1 LLSAGR
7 LRDKAFLTYGARMN
21 KKGQMKLDLPS
32 VILGVVLLIA
42 LIPVINSFASGNPLC
57 LDEDYSY
64 LIDEDNWVC
73 CNTTTYYNSTLSAN
87 QTATNN
93 LSATERTV
101 LGLTGLLLILGLVF
115 LIGKQAGLIKKK

>member
-1 LLSAGR
+1 
-7 LRDKAFLTYGARMN
+7 MN

-32 VILGVVLLIA
+32 IILGVVLLIA
-42 LIPVINSFASGNPLC
+42 LIPVINSFASGDPLC
-57 LDEDYSY
+57 LDEDYPY

-73 CNTTTYYNSTLSAN
+73 CNMTYYNSTLSAN